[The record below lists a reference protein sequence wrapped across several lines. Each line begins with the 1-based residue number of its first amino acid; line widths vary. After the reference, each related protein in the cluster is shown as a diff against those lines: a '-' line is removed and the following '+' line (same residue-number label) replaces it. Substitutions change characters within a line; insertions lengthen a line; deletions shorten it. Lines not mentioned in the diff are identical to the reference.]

1 MNEEVKMIPIEQIR
15 ILNPR
20 HRDKKKFELI
30 VQSIRKLGLK
40 KPIQVSLRAA
50 DEAEGEGYDSV
61 CGQGRLEAFMALGF
75 KEIPAIV
82 VQISKEDRLLRS
94 LVENMAR
101 RLPSPMELINEIHR
115 LKKQGYNNTDIGRK
129 LDIDRPTIIGLIALK
144 KAGEE
149 RLLDAALNG
158 KVPLG
163 VAIDIAKADG
173 AETQR
178 ALLKAYEKKQLNQ
191 ASIRDIKKLMEQ
203 RRFMGKQ
210 RGSGGRG
217 SRKNR
222 PSAENLVSAYRRESE
237 KRKLLVRKARLCEER
252 LLFVV
257 TAFSKLTANEN
268 FVTLLRAES
277 LAAMPKVLGE
287 KVAKQQKEGI

>member
-40 KPIQVSLRAA
+40 KPIQVSLRAS

-144 KAGEE
+144 KDGEE

-158 KVPLG
+158 KIPLG

-257 TAFSKLTANEN
+257 TAFGKLTANEH

-277 LAAMPKVLGE
+277 LATMPKVLGE

>member
-20 HRDKKKFELI
+20 HRDKKKFEMI

-40 KPIQVSLRAA
+40 KPIQVSLRAT
-50 DEAEGEGYDSV
+50 DEAEGEGYDLV

-101 RLPSPMELINEIHR
+101 RLPSPVELLNEIQR
-115 LKKQGYNNTDIGRK
+115 LKAQGYNNSDIGRK

-149 RLLDAALNG
+149 RLLQAALNG

-163 VAIDIAKADG
+163 VAIDIAKTDG

-178 ALLKAYEKKQLNQ
+178 TLLKAYEKKQLNQ

-237 KRKLLVRKARLCEER
+237 KRKVLVRKARICEER
-252 LLFVV
+252 LFFVV
-257 TAFSKLTANEN
+257 TAFSKLMSNDH

-277 LAAMPKVLGE
+277 LATMPKVLGE

>member
-158 KVPLG
+158 KIPLG

-257 TAFSKLTANEN
+257 TAFSKLTANDH

-277 LAAMPKVLGE
+277 LATMPKVLGE
-287 KVAKQQKEGI
+287 KVAKQKKEGI

>member
-40 KPIQVSLRAA
+40 KPIQVSSRAT
-50 DEAEGEGYDSV
+50 DEAEGEGFDLV
-61 CGQGRLEAFMALGF
+61 FGQGRLEAFMALGF
-75 KEIPAIV
+75 KKIPAIV

-115 LKKQGYNNTDIGRK
+115 LKAQGDNNSDIGRK

-158 KVPLG
+158 KIPLG
-163 VAIDIAKADG
+163 VAIDIAKTDG
-173 AETQR
+173 VETQR

-257 TAFSKLTANEN
+257 TAFGKLTANEH

-277 LAAMPKVLGE
+277 LATMPKVLGE

>member
-144 KAGEE
+144 KDGEE

-158 KVPLG
+158 KIPLG

-257 TAFSKLTANEN
+257 TAFSKLTANDH

-277 LAAMPKVLGE
+277 LATMPKVLGE

>member
-144 KAGEE
+144 KDGEE

-158 KVPLG
+158 KIPLG

-277 LAAMPKVLGE
+277 LATMPKVLGE

>member
-158 KVPLG
+158 KIPLG
-163 VAIDIAKADG
+163 VAIDIAKTDG
-173 AETQR
+173 VETQR

-191 ASIRDIKKLMEQ
+191 ASIRDVKKLMEQ

-210 RGSGGRG
+210 RSSGGRG

-257 TAFSKLTANEN
+257 TAFGKLTANEH

-277 LAAMPKVLGE
+277 LATMPKVLGE

>member
-277 LAAMPKVLGE
+277 LATMPKVLGE

>member
-61 CGQGRLEAFMALGF
+61 FGQGRLEAFMALGF

-144 KAGEE
+144 KDGEE

-158 KVPLG
+158 KIPLG
-163 VAIDIAKADG
+163 VAIDIAKTDG
-173 AETQR
+173 VETQR

-191 ASIRDIKKLMEQ
+191 ASIRDVKKLMEQ

-257 TAFSKLTANEN
+257 TAFGKLTANEH

-277 LAAMPKVLGE
+277 LATMPKVLGE

>member
-144 KAGEE
+144 KDGEE

-158 KVPLG
+158 KIPLG
-163 VAIDIAKADG
+163 VAIDIAKTDG
-173 AETQR
+173 VETQR

-191 ASIRDIKKLMEQ
+191 ASIRDVKKLMEQ

-277 LAAMPKVLGE
+277 LATMPKVLGD